1 MCCLYDP
8 RGSVSCASAHFA
20 TDYGGVRRMALQD
33 VRGSQV
39 GQLGEGS
46 VQRQQSGGVAG
57 AASSSVV
64 RQEQSRCQS

>member
-1 MCCLYDP
+1 MLFYDP

-39 GQLGEGS
+39 SQRGEGS
-46 VQRQQSGGVAG
+46 VQRQQSGGDAG
-57 AASSSVV
+57 AASSSGV
-64 RQEQSRCQS
+64 RQE